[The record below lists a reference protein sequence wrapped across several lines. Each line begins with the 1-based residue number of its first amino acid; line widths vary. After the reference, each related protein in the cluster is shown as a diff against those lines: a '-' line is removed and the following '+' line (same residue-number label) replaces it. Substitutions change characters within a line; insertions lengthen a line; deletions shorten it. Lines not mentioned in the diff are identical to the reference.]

1 MVTRA
6 QIQLQCTPNF
16 IETHFQIASY
26 CVYWY
31 SRKNV
36 ITMDGCISE
45 KGETVK
51 AEWLAVHVGIS
62 VDYVFV
68 FTHFIDLIF
77 E

>member
-1 MVTRA
+1 
-6 QIQLQCTPNF
+6 
-16 IETHFQIASY
+16 
-26 CVYWY
+26 VYWY